1 VEIVPL
7 TRLQHITGDG
17 LDVEGDV
24 VNEVAEDGIGKLED
38 MLLEELE
45 VDMDEVIV
53 DDMELVVVIA
63 KLQIAPLTDPELK
76 EIAPM
81 AYFM

>member
-1 VEIVPL
+1 MKEDGGWAVEIVPL

-17 LDVEGDV
+17 FDVEDV
-24 VNEVAEDGIGKLED
+24 VNEVAEDGIDELED

-45 VDMDEVIV
+45 VDM
-53 DDMELVVVIA
+53 ELVVVIV
-63 KLQIAPLTDPELK
+63 KLQIAPLADPKLK